1 MPALPMLLGLL
12 FVGLKL
18 TGHIDWSW
26 FWVTCPWWFGL
37 ALVLVAFVIFSFAKG
52 FDGLASLLHSRVG

>member
-1 MPALPMLLGLL
+1 VSDTNRQFRLGVSFADLLGLL

-26 FWVTCPWWFGL
+26 LWVLAPFWITFLL
-37 ALVLVAFVIFSFAKG
+37 AFALILAFA
-52 FDGLASLLHSRVG
+52 VGGRR